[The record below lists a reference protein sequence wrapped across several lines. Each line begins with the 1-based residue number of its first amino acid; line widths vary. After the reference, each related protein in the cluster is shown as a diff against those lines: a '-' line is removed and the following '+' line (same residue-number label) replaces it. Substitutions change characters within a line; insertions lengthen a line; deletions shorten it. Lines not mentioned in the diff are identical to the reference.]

1 MISICIKYK
10 IKIQLT
16 LSKRLKTDLRRYEA
30 LKLKVPVHI
39 YMNIYL
45 HCKSKTI
52 KTNQSLA
59 IIHNIHIHLHG
70 TTKHFQSQACTIKA
84 KLNTALQK
92 QRKNLNFQYLQH
104 IQIQNFLIRRVAK
117 QVYDCSKLM
126 FHIGQNNNIFKVR
139 RSSHL
144 CFLSNRSSILPFNY
158 TSCI

>member
-1 MISICIKYK
+1 MYQVQNQNSVN
-10 IKIQLT
+10 
-16 LSKRLKTDLRRYEA
+16 SKRLKTDLRRYEA

-52 KTNQSLA
+52 KTNQSFA

-70 TTKHFQSQACTIKA
+70 TTKHFQSPACTIKA

-144 CFLSNRSSILPFNY
+144 CFLSNRSSILLFNY